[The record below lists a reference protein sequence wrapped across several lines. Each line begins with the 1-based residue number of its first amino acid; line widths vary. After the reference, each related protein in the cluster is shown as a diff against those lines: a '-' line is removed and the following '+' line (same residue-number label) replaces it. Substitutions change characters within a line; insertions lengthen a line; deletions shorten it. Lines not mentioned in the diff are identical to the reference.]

1 MVANFRFF
9 CFLTRIFP
17 QNRQLRTPLR
27 HRFQMSFRSLF
38 LQRFNP
44 LFAVCFFSFSSSEK
58 PLSKNFCNACCIT
71 SVTPPFRDVF
81 RPLFSL
87 RNIAP
92 KRCINMV
99 LTVVWCVTILGIFTP
114 LTSEKPRKTGILT
127 PPVSHFFEKTF
138 DKTRKMWYTIF
149 ELPEES
155 GSSRKENNGFLGW
168 EPKPERRRKRVLF
181 APVFTVKTEKNRT
194 VFCSRFFRVSKYRGY
209 RYLQEDNFLCGRPEA
224 FFPSFLR

>member
-1 MVANFRFF
+1 MVRAHNLPAAIRISTFFDQNRRSFLLFQIFGIPKGGFFRRLFPRLCFRKERRSTFLIYNMVANFRFF

-38 LQRFNP
+38 RQRFNP
-44 LFAVCFFSFSSSEK
+44 LFAFCFFSFSSFEK
-58 PLSKNFCNACCIT
+58 PLSKNFRNACCIT

-99 LTVVWCVTILGIFTP
+99 LTVV
-114 LTSEKPRKTGILT
+114 
-127 PPVSHFFEKTF
+127 
-138 DKTRKMWYTIF
+138 
-149 ELPEES
+149 
-155 GSSRKENNGFLGW
+155 
-168 EPKPERRRKRVLF
+168 
-181 APVFTVKTEKNRT
+181 
-194 VFCSRFFRVSKYRGY
+194 
-209 RYLQEDNFLCGRPEA
+209 
-224 FFPSFLR
+224 